1 MKNNNNIDI
10 SNSLDSFDKLERIQ
24 KERQV
29 WARLKKGDAQALE
42 FLFRAY
48 YSYLFNYGVKLAREE
63 ELVKDAIQ
71 ELFSYIWEKR
81 RNLSAVESIKAY
93 LLVSLRR
100 RLLNTLGKQGR
111 QKTAHQEFTM
121 EQIAN
126 VFSLEDLMIF
136 AEQEAS
142 EQKRLRSA
150 FKKIPA
156 RMREALYLKMYDN
169 LTYKEIAEIMNVRPQ
184 VVRNYLSEA
193 YHRLKALLQP
203 PI

>member
-1 MKNNNNIDI
+1 MKNQNLDI
-10 SNSLDSFDKLERIQ
+10 SNPLASCDNLERIQ

-48 YSYLFNYGVKLAREE
+48 YSHLFDYGVKLAREE
-63 ELVKDAIQ
+63 DLVKDAIQ
-71 ELFSYIWEKR
+71 EMFSYIWEKR
-81 RNLSAVESIKAY
+81 RNLSEVDSIKAY

-100 RLLNTLGKQGR
+100 LLLNHLDKQRR

-121 EQIAN
+121 EQIAD

-142 EQKRLRSA
+142 QQKRLRSA
-150 FKKIPA
+150 FKQIPA
-156 RMREALYLKMYDN
+156 RMREALYLKTYDN
-169 LTYKEIAEIMNVRPQ
+169 LTYKEIAAIMNVRPQ

-193 YHRLKALLQP
+193 FHRLKAILAP
-203 PI
+203 PT

>member
-1 MKNNNNIDI
+1 MKTNDLDI
-10 SNSLDSFDKLERIQ
+10 LNPLGSFDKDERNQ

-29 WARLKKGDAQALE
+29 WERLKKGDAQALE

-48 YSYLFNYGVKLAREE
+48 YFYLFHYGVKLAGEE

-71 ELFSYIWEKR
+71 EVFSYIWEKR
-81 RNLSAVESIKAY
+81 KNLSAVDSIKAY

-100 RLLNTLGKQGR
+100 LLLIALGKQRR
-111 QKTAHQEFTM
+111 QKKAHQEFTM
-121 EQIAN
+121 EQIAD

-142 EQKRLRSA
+142 EQKRLRGA
-150 FKKIPA
+150 FKGISA
-156 RMREALYLKMYDN
+156 RMREALYLKTYDN
-169 LTYKEIAEIMNVRPQ
+169 LTYKEIAEVMNVRPQ

-193 YHRLKALLQP
+193 FHRLKEMLGP
-203 PI
+203 PA

>member
-1 MKNNNNIDI
+1 MKNNNVSI
-10 SNSLDSFDKLERIQ
+10 SNSLESSDKLERIQ

-42 FLFRAY
+42 SLFRAY
-48 YSYLFNYGVKLAREE
+48 YSYLFDYGVKLAREE

-71 ELFSYIWEKR
+71 ELFLYIWEKR
-81 RNLSAVESIKAY
+81 RNLSSVDSIKAY

-100 RLLNTLGKQGR
+100 RLLNTLSKQRR
-111 QKTAHQEFTM
+111 QETAHQEFTV
-121 EQIAN
+121 EQVDN
-126 VFSLEDLMIF
+126 VFTLEDLMIF
-136 AEQEAS
+136 AEQETF

-156 RMREALYLKMYDN
+156 RMREALYLKMNDN
-169 LTYKEIAEIMNVRPQ
+169 LTYKEIAEIMSVRPQ

-193 YHRLKALLQP
+193 YHRLKTLLAP
-203 PI
+203 PT